1 MTTLT
6 APNRLLITMCLLGGL
21 ALLSGCDRYAEKGF
35 CADHFAQGDLGRW
48 QVDTQ
53 GLVTD
58 SKSGLRW
65 FRCNAGER
73 FQDGQCLGE
82 ANLMSKTDALAY
94 VVDFAAASGKAWR
107 LPSLKEMESLT
118 ETACVNPSVN
128 TQAFPT
134 AKVEQYWA
142 RDISRH
148 GPQLACAYYSFSGNT
163 YCREPALNPRPFWLV
178 LDK

>member
-1 MTTLT
+1 LT
-6 APNRLLITMCLLGGL
+6 AHQRLLITLSLLSGM
-21 ALLSGCDRYAEKGF
+21 AVLSGCDRYAEKVL

-53 GLVTD
+53 GLATD
-58 SKSGLRW
+58 PKTGLRW

-82 ANLMSKTDALAY
+82 AHLMSKADALAY
-94 VVDFAAASGKAWR
+94 VADFAAASGKAWR
-107 LPSLKEMESLT
+107 LPTLKEMDTLT
-118 ETACVNPSVN
+118 EKACANPSVN
-128 TQAFPT
+128 TQVFAT
-134 AKVEQYWA
+134 AKVDQYWA
-142 RDISRH
+142 KDISRH

-163 YCREPALNPRPFWLV
+163 YCRESALNPRPFWLV